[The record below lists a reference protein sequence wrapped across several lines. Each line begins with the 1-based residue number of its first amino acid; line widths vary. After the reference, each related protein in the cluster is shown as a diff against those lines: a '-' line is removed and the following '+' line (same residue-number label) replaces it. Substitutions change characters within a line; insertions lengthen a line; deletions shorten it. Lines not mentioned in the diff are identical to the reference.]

1 MVIHIVN
8 QSVALFPAP
17 HVQDIHAIL
26 VLTKFVNGNVAF
38 SALRVQDIPVAHN
51 RANGVN
57 SNVVVAEADAR
68 LRDVK
73 DINVVGV
80 IQVVNRHVTVPLNAQ
95 TMMAMGTEILELPAV
110 QMELQLTVM
119 MPTLLYTP
127 VHLNCATMWMMIVT

>member
-8 QSVALFPAP
+8 QSVASSVAP
-17 HVQDIHAIL
+17 DVVDIHAFLIL
-26 VLTKFVNGNVAF
+26 MKLVNRNVAF
-38 SALRVQDIPVAHN
+38 YALRVQDIHAAHT
-51 RANGVN
+51 RANIVN
-57 SNVVVAEADAR
+57 RNVIAVAEVDVR

-80 IQVVNRHVTVPLNAQ
+80 IHPVNRHVTVPLNAQ

-119 MPTLLYTP
+119 MPT
-127 VHLNCATMWMMIVT
+127 